1 MTNQYDYEDT
11 YTDVPAPEK
20 RKRTDEKRLYK
31 AEKRGEIS
39 GVSVGL
45 ADYLNIDVTLIRLLF
60 VIFALSGGPGLL
72 VYIILWIIMPDEA
85 DLYPER
91 YDAYG
96 NYLGA

>member
-1 MTNQYDYEDT
+1 MNNMHEEE
-11 YTDVPAPEK
+11 YTTEK
-20 RKRTDEKRLYK
+20 PKNTADKKLYK
-31 AEKRGEIS
+31 AEKRGQIS

-45 ADYLNIDVTLIRLLF
+45 ADYFNIDVTLVRLLF

-72 VYIILWIIMPDEA
+72 VYIVLWIIMPDEA

-96 NYLGA
+96 NYIGQ